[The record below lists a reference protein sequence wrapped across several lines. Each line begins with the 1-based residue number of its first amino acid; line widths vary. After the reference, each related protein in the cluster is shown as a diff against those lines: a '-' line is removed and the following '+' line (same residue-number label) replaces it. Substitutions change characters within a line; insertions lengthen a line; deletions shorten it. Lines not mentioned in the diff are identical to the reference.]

1 MLLLEYEFDVDVFCG
16 VLQSL
21 LGTPSNSNFNV
32 RPPSVPA
39 RRPPA
44 EKFIAHR

>member
-1 MLLLEYEFDVDVFCG
+1 MLLLEYEFDVDVCCG

-21 LGTPSNSNFNV
+21 FGDSIEQFKFQLRSM
-32 RPPSVPA
+32 PA